1 MTQVTLFKNV
11 KETSSPVH
19 IDISIALER
28 IKTGARQRHTIL
40 QIREGKKDL
49 KKNLPIVLWSGVFS
63 ERRDESIK
71 KHSGLIVLDFDH
83 IEVEGS
89 KNILATDEYVYA
101 CWISPSGEGLKA
113 LVKVNSP
120 SDHRS
125 HFRALQAYFD
135 KTYGLEV
142 DPSGVNESRACFESY
157 DKDIVIKES
166 SLVFNKLISEKA
178 LSQKAEHR
186 DTFTDYNKLALIS
199 TMLRKAGDGEKH
211 AILLKAAVLCG
222 GYIAVGRLEEEEA
235 IRILEREIHRR
246 ELDSPETAIN
256 TIRDG
261 IEKGKTMP
269 IREVMADESKIKL
282 EMQINDGDMGF
293 ISSDDEDYRWI
304 QDFISG
310 KIALGL
316 DTGDED
322 LDEYFK
328 YKKEFLVIN
337 GISNVGKTT
346 FALYLMVNVSIR
358 HGWKWIVYSA
368 ENKTASIKAKLMSFA
383 VNLPL
388 KEMVNPEVDEAYKW
402 VNKHFKVVSNN
413 QVYSYT
419 DLIVFGEKLLRQG
432 DYDGFFIDPYN
443 ALKIQMSNGNG
454 LSTHEYHY
462 EAASEFLT
470 FSNKHNIA
478 VWLNAHAVTEAQR
491 RKGADDLPVAP
502 YAEDTEGG
510 GRTVNRSDCF
520 LTFHRKVQHPDY
532 DMRRT
537 MEFHVRKVR
546 ETETGGQPTMINS
559 PILFELNQSNTSFFN
574 KSSKKTLFDS
584 IIDRNPSNL
593 TLPLGDESAF

>member
-1 MTQVTLFKNV
+1 
-11 KETSSPVH
+11 
-19 IDISIALER
+19 
-28 IKTGARQRHTIL
+28 
-40 QIREGKKDL
+40 
-49 KKNLPIVLWSGVFS
+49 
-63 ERRDESIK
+63 
-71 KHSGLIVLDFDH
+71 
-83 IEVEGS
+83 
-89 KNILATDEYVYA
+89 
-101 CWISPSGEGLKA
+101 
-113 LVKVNSP
+113 
-120 SDHRS
+120 
-125 HFRALQAYFD
+125 
-135 KTYGLEV
+135 
-142 DPSGVNESRACFESY
+142 
-157 DKDIVIKES
+157 
-166 SLVFNKLISEKA
+166 
-178 LSQKAEHR
+178 
-186 DTFTDYNKLALIS
+186 
-199 TMLRKAGDGEKH
+199 
-211 AILLKAAVLCG
+211 
-222 GYIAVGRLEEEEA
+222 
-235 IRILEREIHRR
+235 
-246 ELDSPETAIN
+246 
-256 TIRDG
+256 
-261 IEKGKTMP
+261 
-269 IREVMADESKIKL
+269 
-282 EMQINDGDMGF
+282 
-293 ISSDDEDYRWI
+293 
-304 QDFISG
+304 
-310 KIALGL
+310 
-316 DTGDED
+316 
-322 LDEYFK
+322 
-328 YKKEFLVIN
+328 
-337 GISNVGKTT
+337 
-346 FALYLMVNVSIR
+346 
-358 HGWKWIVYSA
+358 
-368 ENKTASIKAKLMSFA
+368 MSFA

-388 KEMVNPEVDEAYKW
+388 KEMVNPEVDKAYKW

-491 RKGADDLPVAP
+491 RKGADDLPIAP